1 MAKAK
6 SRRRVDPLAKKL
18 LPELVRKNPR
28 VLEVMHDHGVSFCA
42 GCYLT
47 LTSPMDRVA
56 AYHAV
61 PDLETFLADIK
72 KALRKGARHS
82 KTSN

>member
-6 SRRRVDPLAKKL
+6 RKSVLKPLAKKR
-18 LPELVRKNPR
+18 LPELVQKSPG
-28 VLEVMHDHGVSFCA
+28 VLEVLHDHGVSFCA

-47 LTSPMDRVA
+47 LTSPIERVA

-61 PDLETFLADIK
+61 PDLEKLLGDLE
-72 KALRKGARHS
+72 KALRKGARH
-82 KTSN
+82 